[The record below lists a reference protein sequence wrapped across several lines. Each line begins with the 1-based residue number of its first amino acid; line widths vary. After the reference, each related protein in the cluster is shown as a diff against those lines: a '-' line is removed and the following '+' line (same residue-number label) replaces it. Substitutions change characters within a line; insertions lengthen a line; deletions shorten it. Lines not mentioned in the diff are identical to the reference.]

1 MLQSSGDPLT
11 VPYDWDRVDGVSS
24 SGSLSPARPASP
36 AARLPRAAL
45 SRPQSPFVGSG
56 ASTGAAAAPTV
67 TTDFNLE
74 ASSEQSEHNES
85 ESDGMPAAVAVAAA
99 QATLP
104 LDRPPARLSVLPP
117 PHGAMRGA
125 DQSPQSSGS
134 PRGPGQRR
142 HARCRSDDSLLQAFR
157 RPLSPDEA
165 RWYLTS
171 AAPAAL
177 PGLPPA
183 GGVLLSAGVAAGD
196 AGPADAGWPTPLSI
210 GPGVVDPLAF
220 PEPVVPPPLVPLSTV
235 GPHRR
240 GRIRARASGMPSEWS
255 SSGLHKA
262 LHEARTYAPSPLAAM
277 YYPDPMAEEPWP
289 GGSIQS

>member
-24 SGSLSPARPASP
+24 SGGFSPAPPASP
-36 AARLPRAAL
+36 VARLPRAAL

-74 ASSEQSEHNES
+74 ASSEQSGHNES

-99 QATLP
+99 HAALP

-125 DQSPQSSGS
+125 DHSPQSSGS

-142 HARCRSDDSLLQAFR
+142 HARARSDDSLLQAFR

-165 RWYLTS
+165 RWYLSS
-171 AAPAAL
+171 AAPPGP
-177 PGLPPA
+177 PGLPWA
-183 GGVLLSAGVAAGD
+183 GGTILSAGVAAGD
-196 AGPADAGWPTPLSI
+196 AGPADAGWPAPPGL
-210 GPGVVDPLAF
+210 GPAGA
-220 PEPVVPPPLVPLSTV
+220 EPVVPPPLVPLSALGT
-235 GPHRR
+235 HRR
-240 GRIRARASGMPSEWS
+240 GRIRGRASGMPSEWS

-289 GGSIQS
+289 GGSIQG